1 MQSDPQQQNQPEQS
15 PLASPWPP
23 AAPGPQPWSGA
34 PNMVPPTWFPPPPS
48 MAFPAGMSMAPFPP
62 PPYGGPAPLPRPL
75 PAPPAPRLTR
85 QQPWWLP
92 LAITFFIV
100 ASLVSC
106 GLAAFLAFQQASQNL
121 TQGLTQNVSP
131 ATLETAHRTVV
142 QDYYTAIQQ
151 QQYQLAY
158 IELASNATVKG
169 QHLDLDGYLQLARA
183 QDQRFGTVSEF
194 SVNELDPYHFTVTVW
209 RDLAIYDV
217 HLTFATQ
224 TLPTLDRIT
233 SADGI

>member
-1 MQSDPQQQNQPEQS
+1 M
-15 PLASPWPP
+15 
-23 AAPGPQPWSGA
+23 G
-34 PNMVPPTWFPPPPS
+34 MVPF
-48 MAFPAGMSMAPFPP
+48 
-62 PPYGGPAPLPRPL
+62 PPYGGPAPLPTPL
-75 PAPPAPRLTR
+75 PAPPAPRSTR

-100 ASLVSC
+100 ASLASC
-106 GLAAFLAFQQASQNL
+106 GLATFLAYQQTSQL
-121 TQGLTQNVSP
+121 LSQSLRQNVSP

-142 QDYYTAIQQ
+142 QNYYTAIQQ

-158 IELASNATVKG
+158 IELASDATVQG
-169 QHLDLDGYLQLARA
+169 QHLDLNGYLQLARA
-183 QDQRFGTVSEF
+183 QDQRFGKVSDF
-194 SVNELDPYHFTVTVW
+194 SVDDQDPYHFTVTVW

-224 TLPTLDRIT
+224 ALPTLDRIS